1 MITFILYLQLL
12 KEITQVKNEK
22 FYIDV
27 MLVLQLVA
35 YKSELKK
42 KDFNHI
48 FLERRYSAY
57 ILFKIIN
64 YNFIED

>member
-1 MITFILYLQLL
+1 M
-12 KEITQVKNEK
+12 KEITKVKNEK

-27 MLVLQLVA
+27 MLVLQYVA

-48 FLERRYSAY
+48 FLERRYNAY

-64 YNFIED
+64 NIFIED